1 MPEIVND
8 PEFWV
13 AVAFVIAVSIMLWK
27 GSASVAA
34 MLDGRAAKIRE
45 DLAEAARLHDEAK
58 KTLAEYQRRQREA
71 LDEAKLIAVRAKEEA
86 EQLAAEAAQELEIA
100 LKRREQLAHDRIAQA
115 ETAALA
121 EVRGVAVDVAIA
133 ATRQLI
139 LQSLD
144 QQSGAALIDD
154 AIKVLPQKLH

>member
-1 MPEIVND
+1 MPEIVHD

-71 LDEAKLIAVRAKEEA
+71 LDEAKQIAVRAKEEA

-100 LKRREQLAHDRIAQA
+100 LKRREQLAHERIAQA